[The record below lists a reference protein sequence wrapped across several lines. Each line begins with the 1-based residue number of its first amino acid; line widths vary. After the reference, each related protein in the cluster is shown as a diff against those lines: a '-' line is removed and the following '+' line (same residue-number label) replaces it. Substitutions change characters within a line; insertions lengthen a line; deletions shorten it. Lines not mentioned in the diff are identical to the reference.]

1 MKNLEMI
8 TSYKGFNLFKED
20 NFYFITGI
28 SENYLDISGEK
39 EELIAELKRW
49 RNEIDFDNAHMLDIE
64 TFFINILENR

>member
-8 TSYKGFNLFKED
+8 TSYKGFNLCKED

-49 RNEIDFDNAHMLDIE
+49 RDEIDFDNAHMLDIE